1 MDVCY
6 LQVSSLDDSMIFHLA
21 SLPDDDYQLFLN
33 IVQLFQKCE
42 MKGQKLSKATR
53 KKIETEMLDCKGLH
67 FKPLRGIQP
76 VVRSKF
82 LQQLSSKEI
91 SFTELASMCRQHKHL
106 EEVKK
111 QFQKYLNLPSW
122 EEATRRYAGYA
133 TEEKLK
139 PYLGLH
145 FKQGSVPPSFASFC
159 EQAKK
164 ATAARSIRSQDETLP
179 EGIVCVKLKASSV
192 IIAKNN
198 ISEVAAGANSEFSDA
213 VLQSGGIALT
223 IIYPPKVFNFVFK

>member
-1 MDVCY
+1 
-6 LQVSSLDDSMIFHLA
+6 MIFFLA
-21 SLPDDDYQLFLN
+21 SLPEDDYQLFIN
-33 IVQLFQKCE
+33 IVKLFQKCE

-91 SFTELASMCRQHKHL
+91 SFTELASMCRQHKQL
-106 EEVKK
+106 DEVKK

-139 PYLGLH
+139 PYFGLP
-145 FKQGSVPPSFASFC
+145 FKQGSVPPSFAAFC

-164 ATAARSIRSQDETLP
+164 SCAARSMSQETLP
-179 EGIVCVKLKASSV
+179 EGIICVKLKATSV

-198 ISEVAAGANSEFSDA
+198 INEVAADANSEFSDA
-213 VLQSGGIALT
+213 VLRSGGIALT
-223 IIYPPKVFNFVFK
+223 ILHPPKVFVFKQSMDVSVY